1 MMRKNRNEPLQP
13 VSWEEA
19 ISFAS
24 ENLSKIKDQ
33 YGSDSIYLTGSSR
46 GPGNEVNYLMQKFAR
61 AVVGTNNIDCCARV

>member
-13 VSWEEA
+13 VSWAEA
-19 ISFAS
+19 IAFAS
-24 ENLSKIKDQ
+24 ENLKRIKEEH
-33 YGSDSIYLTGSSR
+33 GSDSIYLTGSSR